1 MAPWGDPNSIH
12 NLRPLPGVTSTAKG
26 PAKIYRSSVPGKLQL
41 SAPELCAV
49 DGIGTV
55 IDLREP
61 EEILQRPDTLPEHV
75 GYINIPLYRGPV
87 PRDEPILQVYS
98 RLITQRGAQLVCV
111 LKAVTMALDDGVL
124 IHCTAGKDRTG
135 LVAALVLSVAGIHRD
150 IIVADY
156 ARSADE
162 LPDSYH
168 AQVATEMSSQWDTS
182 SEEFSQALRLHT
194 LSPASAMRH
203 LLEHLDHRYGSVARF
218 LDCVGFSLPE
228 QRVLAEHLHA
238 RREPKGA

>member
-98 RLITQRGAQLVCV
+98 RLITQRSAQLVCV
-111 LKAVTMALDDGVL
+111 LKL
-124 IHCTAGKDRTG
+124 
-135 LVAALVLSVAGIHRD
+135 
-150 IIVADY
+150 
-156 ARSADE
+156 
-162 LPDSYH
+162 
-168 AQVATEMSSQWDTS
+168 SQWRSMMAYSFTALPERTARDLWQRWFSRWQEYTETS
-182 SEEFSQALRLHT
+182 LLRIM
-194 LSPASAMRH
+194 PAVLMSYRTATTH
-203 LLEHLDHRYGSVARF
+203 K
-218 LDCVGFSLPE
+218 SLPRC
-228 QRVLAEHLHA
+228 RVNGIPRLKNSL
-238 RREPKGA
+238 RP

>member
-135 LVAALVLSVAGIHRD
+135 LVAALVLSVAGITGT
-150 IIVADY
+150 
-156 ARSADE
+156 SL
-162 LPDSYH
+162 LPIMPAVLTSYRTVTTH
-168 AQVATEMSSQWDTS
+168 K
-182 SEEFSQALRLHT
+182 
-194 LSPASAMRH
+194 
-203 LLEHLDHRYGSVARF
+203 
-218 LDCVGFSLPE
+218 SLPRCRVNGIPRLKNSLRPSDCIPSAPP
-228 QRVLAEHLHA
+228 QR
-238 RREPKGA
+238 